1 MIVGIKSPSS
11 NEKLL
16 DSAFAD
22 DANFFIKNLISLK
35 NILITFDRFGS
46 ASGSKMNIDNK
57 SNTQQP
63 YDIKWVTNTKSLGIK
78 FFYDD
83 NDSKNWIP
91 LIDKFGFAIMQHI
104 SRKTSLFGKASIL
117 NSIVFSTEVLGS
129 DLGSTWILMPW
140 SLPNASQQSI
150 GAWIRAWIHLDP
162 LGS

>member
-46 ASGSKMNIDNK
+46 ASGSKMNIDKTEAMWLGANK

-63 YDIKWVTNTKSLGIK
+63 YDIKWVTNTKSL
-78 FFYDD
+78 
-83 NDSKNWIP
+83 
-91 LIDKFGFAIMQHI
+91 
-104 SRKTSLFGKASIL
+104 
-117 NSIVFSTEVLGS
+117 
-129 DLGSTWILMPW
+129 
-140 SLPNASQQSI
+140 
-150 GAWIRAWIHLDP
+150 
-162 LGS
+162 